1 MKKILTMSG
10 VILIVMGLLNI
21 LAGLDIIGGFSQ
33 IERLCGIIGGSMA
46 IGMSIFIFWLLI
58 KHGDKFID

>member
-10 VILIVMGLLNI
+10 VFLIVMGLLNI
-21 LAGLDIIGGFSQ
+21 LAGLDIIGGFSL

-46 IGMSIFIFWLLI
+46 IGMGIFIFWLLI
-58 KHGDKFID
+58 KHRDKFID